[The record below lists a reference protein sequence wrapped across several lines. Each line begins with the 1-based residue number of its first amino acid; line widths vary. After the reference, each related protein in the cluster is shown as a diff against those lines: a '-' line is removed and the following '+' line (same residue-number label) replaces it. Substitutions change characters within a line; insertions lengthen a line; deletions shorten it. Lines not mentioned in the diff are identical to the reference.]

1 MNSILQDKSYIFA
14 ISIVKLAQFL
24 QKDQKEFVISNQ
36 ILKSGT
42 STGASIREAE
52 LAQSQADYIN
62 KFYISLKE
70 ANETNY
76 WLNLLK
82 DTGYIDGNNFTS
94 MEKDNKELI
103 AMLVATVKTLKSK
116 LKK

>member
-42 STGASIREAE
+42 STGALIREAE
-52 LAQSQADYIN
+52 FAQSQADYIN

-70 ANETNY
+70 ANETKY
-76 WLNLLK
+76 WLLLLHESEYLDDSSYESVNEDCLNLIRL
-82 DTGYIDGNNFTS
+82 
-94 MEKDNKELI
+94 
-103 AMLVATVKTLKSK
+103 LVSIIKRMKCAA
-116 LKK
+116 